1 MSRSTFAVTL
11 LTLLSFSI
19 GGAQEARLKPAE
31 EFRLPGPCDG
41 NSPLVWLNRRLHL
54 FTSNGATPKVSTA
67 DSHLD
72 EWHTR
77 EIGFTNLKDKT
88 VWIEAAWVDDDG
100 TILGWYH
107 HEPWGMYED
116 SLLTAPKI
124 GAVISE
130 DGGRTFTDLGIILE
144 TGDPLDDQAQNGY
157 FTGGHGDFTVILDRE
172 RKHFYF
178 LFTNYNGPEDR
189 QGVVMA
195 RLHFEDRYE
204 PVGKVHKY
212 FNGGW
217 NEPGLGGR
225 TTPVLPVTRAWGY
238 SDVQS
243 FWGPAVHWNTY
254 LNCFVIL
261 LNRTNGEPGWSQ
273 DGIYVCFT
281 HELDRPASWT
291 KPVKLIDGADLPH
304 RGAFYPQIIGLER
317 NGSDTLAGRIA
328 RLYLHGVSSWEI
340 EFILPPPPEP
350 EPEPE
355 N

>member
-1 MSRSTFAVTL
+1 MSRSTLAVTL
-11 LTLLSFSI
+11 LTLLSFSF

-31 EFRLPGPCDG
+31 EVRLPGPCDG
-41 NSPLVWLNRRLHL
+41 NSPLLWLHGRLHL

-67 DSHLD
+67 DSHLE
-72 EWHTR
+72 EWRTR
-77 EIGFTNLKDKT
+77 EIHFTNVKDKT

-116 SLLTAPKI
+116 SLLTAPM
-124 GAVISE
+124 
-130 DGGRTFTDLGIILE
+130 
-144 TGDPLDDQAQNGY
+144 TGDPLDHGAQNGY
-157 FTGGHGDFTVILDRE
+157 FTGGHGDFTVMLDRE

-178 LFTNYNGPEDR
+178 LFTNYNGPEER

-212 FNGGW
+212 FNGTW

-238 SDVQS
+238 SNPES

-254 LNCFVIL
+254 LNCFVVL
-261 LNRTNGEPGWSQ
+261 LNRTNGEPGWAQ

-281 HELDRPASWT
+281 RELDRPESWT
-291 KPVKLIDGADLPH
+291 KPAKLIDGADLPD
-304 RGAFYPQIIGLER
+304 RGAFYPQVIGLER
-317 NGSDTLAGRIA
+317 NGTDTLAGRIA
-328 RLYLHGVSSWEI
+328 RFFVGGVSSWEI
-340 EFILPPPPEP
+340 EFTLPPPD
-350 EPEPE
+350 PEPE